1 MELRYWALTDA
12 SDLFD
17 IYRRSSDLE
26 RQMPAL
32 TCEQEA
38 LNLIKNSYLPADDR
52 AVFCLSEAGRP
63 LGLIGLNFTARTDSG
78 AWDRAW
84 VYYWLTDA
92 YRGQGY
98 MKTALTAVCNW
109 ALDDPQLTPISPTL
123 DSSMLASLPSPRL
136 RRLELGY
143 RTNNPASGAVA
154 AAAGFQIE
162 GIEREKFLYA
172 GQSYDAVMAA
182 RLRKEKPIQLNPL
195 QGQSNSC
202 PGFHHVELWTES
214 LAEALPSWSW
224 LLQKL
229 GWTTYQE
236 WPGGISWQAAD
247 GSYLVLE
254 ESPDTTGPH
263 NRTRAGLNHLALTV
277 PSSTF
282 LDGLRQE
289 APGHG
294 WEELFTDS
302 YPYAGGPAHYALYLE
317 NIQGF
322 EVEVVAPPAR
332 TEG

>member
-12 SDLFD
+12 SNLFD

-26 RQMPAL
+26 RQMPAFS
-32 TCEQEA
+32 CEQEA

-109 ALDDPQLTPISPTL
+109 ALDDPQLTPTSPTL

-182 RLRKEKPIQLNPL
+182 RLRKEKPIQFNPL

-229 GWTTYQE
+229 GWTTYQNGLAE
-236 WPGGISWQAAD
+236 YPGKQRTAPTLFSKNRLIPLVPITGLGQDSTIWPSQCP
-247 GSYLVLE
+247 LL
-254 ESPDTTGPH
+254 
-263 NRTRAGLNHLALTV
+263 L
-277 PSSTF
+277 F